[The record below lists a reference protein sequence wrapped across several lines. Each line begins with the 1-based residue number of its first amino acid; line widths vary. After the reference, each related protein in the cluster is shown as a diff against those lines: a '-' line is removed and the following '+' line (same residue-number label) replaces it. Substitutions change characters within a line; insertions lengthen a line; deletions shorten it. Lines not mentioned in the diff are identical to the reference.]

1 MVGKARHL
9 VECLMADNAHI
20 GVTLS
25 TGMHALLVICEAFFV
40 HKKLTTG
47 FAATAFLRG
56 RCVLLF
62 VS

>member
-1 MVGKARHL
+1 
-9 VECLMADNAHI
+9 MADNAHI

-25 TGMHALLVICEAFFV
+25 AGMHALLVICEAFFV